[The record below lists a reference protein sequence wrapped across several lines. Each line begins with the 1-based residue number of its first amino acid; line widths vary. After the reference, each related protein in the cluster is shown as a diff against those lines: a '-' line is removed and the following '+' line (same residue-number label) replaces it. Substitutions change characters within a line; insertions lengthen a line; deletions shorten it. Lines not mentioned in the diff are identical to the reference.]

1 MKTIEQ
7 AAKDY
12 AERNTLNTGADRTK
26 RENSFKAG
34 SEFAQQWISVEDE
47 LPMKG
52 ECVLAKDQ
60 GNYFF
65 VAELSVHGWIDT
77 QRNEYCDHYR
87 KITHWRPI
95 ELK

>member
-34 SEFAQQWISVEDE
+34 ADFAQQWISVEDE
-47 LPMKG
+47 LP
-52 ECVLAKDQ
+52 EERIIVLVRFNNSSLALAEIMDDLWIIY
-60 GNYFF
+60 GNVNRD
-65 VAELSVHGWIDT
+65 VA
-77 QRNEYCDHYR
+77 
-87 KITHWRPI
+87 HWRPI